1 MKNLKFNI
9 RYILSKN
16 KTRKDGKAPLMCRI
30 TYLDE
35 RKQFSV
41 GLFINPKNWNNSLQE
56 CEPPSNDNN
65 YINSQL
71 NLIKNQINQV
81 FLYLQINNSEF
92 TVDDIYTKFKGNT
105 PKKELGVLEVYELFN
120 IRIYKLIG
128 RDLKKVT
135 YRKYIESFVHLKS
148 FIKAYFK
155 ANDIKLK
162 DLKLNFLNEYEYF
175 LKTQKGLE
183 QSTINKAIQRFR
195 KVIQFALEQEY
206 IDKNPFIGYKAKRL
220 QKEVIYL
227 TEDELKSLE
236 NYDFSQTRL
245 QQVKDLF
252 VFCCYTGLAFK
263 EMSNLKPDHIVKG
276 FDGNKWIKMNREKTS
291 KPLMIPLLPKALDMI
306 NKYQNEEVLL
316 PLISNQRFNSYLKE
330 IADIVGL
337 KKNLTHHIARKT
349 FASTVL
355 LFNDVPMEIV
365 SELLG
370 HSKIS
375 TTQDYYAKIVNKK
388 LSETMKDLSERL
400 NEKLK

>member
-41 GLFINPKNWNNSLQE
+41 GLFIYPKNWNNSLQE

-120 IRIYKLIG
+120 IRIQKLIG

-135 YRKYIESFVHLKS
+135 YKKYVESLVHLKS

-227 TEDELKSLE
+227 TDDELKSIE

-263 EMSNLKPDHIVKG
+263 EMSNLKPEHIVKG
-276 FDGNKWIKMNREKTS
+276 FDGNMWIKMNREKTS
-291 KPLMIPLLPKALDMI
+291 KPLMIPLLPKALYI
-306 NKYQNEEVLL
+306 ISKYQSEDKLL
-316 PLISNQRFNSYLKE
+316 PIISNQRFNSYLKE

-388 LSETMKDLSERL
+388 LSETMKGLSERL

>member
-120 IRIYKLIG
+120 IRIQKLIG

-135 YRKYIESFVHLKS
+135 YKKYIESFVHLKS

-175 LKTQKGLE
+175 LKTQKRLE

-227 TEDELKSLE
+227 SDDELKSLE

-388 LSETMKDLSERL
+388 LSETMKGLSERL

>member
-65 YINSQL
+65 YTNSQL

-135 YRKYIESFVHLKS
+135 
-148 FIKAYFK
+148 
-155 ANDIKLK
+155 
-162 DLKLNFLNEYEYF
+162 
-175 LKTQKGLE
+175 
-183 QSTINKAIQRFR
+183 
-195 KVIQFALEQEY
+195 
-206 IDKNPFIGYKAKRL
+206 
-220 QKEVIYL
+220 
-227 TEDELKSLE
+227 
-236 NYDFSQTRL
+236 
-245 QQVKDLF
+245 
-252 VFCCYTGLAFK
+252 CC
-263 EMSNLKPDHIVKG
+263 
-276 FDGNKWIKMNREKTS
+276 
-291 KPLMIPLLPKALDMI
+291 
-306 NKYQNEEVLL
+306 
-316 PLISNQRFNSYLKE
+316 
-330 IADIVGL
+330 
-337 KKNLTHHIARKT
+337 
-349 FASTVL
+349 
-355 LFNDVPMEIV
+355 
-365 SELLG
+365 
-370 HSKIS
+370 
-375 TTQDYYAKIVNKK
+375 
-388 LSETMKDLSERL
+388 
-400 NEKLK
+400 

>member
-30 TYLDE
+30 TYLDV

-120 IRIYKLIG
+120 IRIHKLIG

-135 YRKYIESFVHLKS
+135 YKKYIESFVHLKS
-148 FIKAYFK
+148 FIKAYFR

-162 DLKLNFLNEYEYF
+162 ELKLNFLNEYEYF

-227 TEDELKSLE
+227 TDDELKSLE

-263 EMSNLKPDHIVKG
+263 EMSNLKAEHIVKG

-291 KPLMIPLLPKALDMI
+291 KPLMIPMLPKALCI
-306 NKYQNEEVLL
+306 ISKYQSEEKLL
-316 PLISNQRFNSYLKE
+316 PIISNQRFNSYLKE

-355 LFNDVPMEIV
+355 LFNDVPMEVV

-388 LSETMKDLSERL
+388 LSETMRDLSKKL
-400 NEKLK
+400 NVK

>member
-120 IRIYKLIG
+120 IRIQKLIG

-135 YRKYIESFVHLKS
+135 YKKYIESFVHLKS

-162 DLKLNFLNEYEYF
+162 NLKLNFLNEYEYF
-175 LKTQKGLE
+175 LKTQKRLE

-227 TEDELKSLE
+227 SDDELKSLE

-263 EMSNLKPDHIVKG
+263 EMSNLKPEHIVKG

-306 NKYQNEEVLL
+306 NKYQNEEILL
-316 PLISNQRFNSYLKE
+316 PVISNQRFNSYLKE

-375 TTQDYYAKIVNKK
+375 TTQDYYAKIVNTK
-388 LSETMKDLSERL
+388 LSETMRDLSKKL
-400 NEKLK
+400 NVK